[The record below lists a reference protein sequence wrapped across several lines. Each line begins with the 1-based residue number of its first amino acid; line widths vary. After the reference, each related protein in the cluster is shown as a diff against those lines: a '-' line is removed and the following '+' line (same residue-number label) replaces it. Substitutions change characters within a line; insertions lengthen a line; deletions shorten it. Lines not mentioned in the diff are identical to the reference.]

1 MAISRREL
9 LKISGALVASTTI
22 PAYAS
27 SEIEQKR
34 IKREEKTFKAPI
46 ADTNNPRVVVV
57 GGGWSGLSV
66 AKNIKLL
73 TPNADVIL
81 VEQHDQ
87 FVSCPMSN
95 LWLIDRV
102 NLEYLTHDYL
112 KGAREFNYTYFHT
125 TAYGLDKQNRILK
138 TSNGELSY
146 DYIVFAPGIDYDY
159 SNWTTDIALQTRLK
173 TEYPAG
179 FISGSEHHTLRAKIQ
194 NFKGGNFIF
203 TVPSGNYRCLPAP
216 YERACMVADYF
227 KKKGLKAKV
236 LLLDENNDITIKEHG
251 FHTAFDELYKDYL
264 EYYPNSKIENID
276 LDNKIVETE
285 FEEFSFEDA
294 SFYPH
299 VRGGKILEMV
309 GIAKDTIYNKMEG
322 DIDPISYEVY
332 GEKNI
337 FISGDARPMGFS
349 KSGNTANTEGQY
361 VAKIIA
367 NRINN
372 KPVIKW
378 ISPIT
383 ICFSAVSINPERA
396 IFIHSEY
403 AYDVK
408 KKSFGFATP
417 ISSENWKGKDGLDNA
432 KGLYSW
438 ADSIFVDMFGEQG
451 S

>member
-1 MAISRREL
+1 MSLSRRDA
-9 LKISGALVASTTI
+9 LKFSGAFVASTTLTG
-22 PAYAS
+22 YTS
-27 SEIEQKR
+27 VEKESIES
-34 IKREEKTFKAPI
+34 FKAPLS
-46 ADTNNPRVVVV
+46 DTKNPRVVVV

-66 AKNIKLL
+66 AKNVKLL
-73 TPNADVIL
+73 TPKADVIL
-81 VEQHDQ
+81 VEQRDQ

-95 LWLIDRV
+95 LWLMDRV
-102 NLEYLTHDYL
+102 DLEYITHDYL
-112 KGAREFNYTYFHT
+112 KAARSYNYQYFHAS
-125 TAYGLDKQNRILK
+125 AYGLDKQKRVLK
-138 TSNGELSY
+138 TSNGDIEY

-159 SNWTTDIALQTRLK
+159 SHWTDDIAMQTRLR

-179 FISGSEHHTLRAKIQ
+179 FISGSEHHTLKEKIK

-227 KKKGLKAKV
+227 KSKGLKAKV

-251 FHTAFDELYKDYL
+251 FHTAFNELYKGYL
-264 EYYPNSKIENID
+264 EYYPNSTIENID

-285 FEEFSFEDA
+285 FEEFEFDDA

-309 GIAKDTIYNKMEG
+309 GIAKDTVYNKMEG
-322 DIDPISYEVY
+322 DINPLSYEVY

-349 KSGNTANTEGQY
+349 KSGNTANTEAQY
-361 VAKIIA
+361 VANIIS

-372 KPVIKW
+372 KPTIKW
-378 ISPIT
+378 RSPIT
-383 ICFSAVSINPERA
+383 ICFSAVSINLERA

-403 AYDVK
+403 AYDTK
-408 KKSFGFATP
+408 RKSFGFATP
-417 ISSENWKGKDGLDNA
+417 VSSENWKGKDGLDNA
-432 KGLYSW
+432 KGLYNW
-438 ADSIFVDMFGEQG
+438 ADSMFVDMFGV
-451 S
+451 